1 MDNKPGLLLA
11 ATARTAH
18 EVIEFLDQEFIRS
31 KPLVSRVSF
40 HYSANESPWQVGI
53 NGSEASQGTVGTVEN
68 LMPVGLVNVLPLLGT
83 APKLSGVKL
92 IDGVVLP

>member
-18 EVIEFLDQEFIRS
+18 EVIEFLDQEFVRS

-40 HYSANESPWQVGI
+40 HYSANEPPWQVGI
-53 NGSEASQGTVGTVEN
+53 DGSEASQGAVGAVEDS
-68 LMPVGLVNVLPLLGT
+68 MPVGLVNVSPLLGA